1 MAQIN
6 ANMLNHI
13 CIKEQLSTMKFNEV
27 TGEWKIKNTWHML
40 D

>member
-1 MAQIN
+1 MKANLRVQIN

-27 TGEWKIKNTWHML
+27 TGE
-40 D
+40 

>member
-6 ANMLNHI
+6 VNMLNHI

-27 TGEWKIKNTWHML
+27 TGE
-40 D
+40 